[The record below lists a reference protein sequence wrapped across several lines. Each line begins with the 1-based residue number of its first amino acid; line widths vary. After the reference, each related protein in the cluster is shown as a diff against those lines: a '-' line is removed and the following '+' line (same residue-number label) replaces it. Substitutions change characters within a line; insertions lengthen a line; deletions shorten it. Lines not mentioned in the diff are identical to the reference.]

1 VSRLVRAACF
11 YASVPNYF
19 THALAP
25 KARTSRIPALC
36 YWSPFEGK
44 NIYGDFVDQ
53 RVCVDVSGVIDFKA
67 EMLACHRSQRDWLMK
82 QHGMDKYIETM
93 KETAKRYGERSGFD
107 FAEGFTQHLG
117 NAYPQENV
125 LREMLGERVKSG

>member
-1 VSRLVRAACF
+1 V
-11 YASVPNYF
+11 
-19 THALAP
+19 
-25 KARTSRIPALC
+25 
-36 YWSPFEGK
+36 E
-44 NIYGDFVDQ
+44 Q

-93 KETAKRYGERSGFD
+93 KETARRYGKKSGFD
-107 FAEGFTQHLG
+107 YAEGYTQHLG